1 MMPTYRSSPSFSKV
15 LIRLFVI
22 VSLVFMLYYGYST
35 FHHTDPLK
43 ERLYELGYPTQGY
56 IVENGTIKWADGHIT
71 VVQGSYVE
79 NYPITAEQAYNLVLQ
94 YLASYNEKLR
104 KYGYRL
110 YPVKSSL
117 TEKEKNGQLY
127 WVFEL
132 KLRAGSNSMFAG
144 FAWVNRK
151 TGAVEVKGILG

>member
-1 MMPTYRSSPSFSKV
+1 MYAHRPSPSFSRV
-15 LIRLFVI
+15 ILRLFVI
-22 VSLVFMLYYGYST
+22 FSTIFLVYYGYST
-35 FHHTDPLK
+35 FHQTNPLK
-43 ERLYELGYPTQGY
+43 ERLYELGYPPKGH
-56 IVENGTIKWADGHIT
+56 IVENGTIKWADGQIT
-71 VVQGSYVE
+71 ILQGAYVE

-94 YLASYNEKLR
+94 YLASYNEKLK
-104 KYGYRL
+104 KYDYKL
-110 YPVKSSL
+110 YPDKASL

-132 KLRAGSNSMFAG
+132 KLKAGSNDMFAG

>member
-1 MMPTYRSSPSFSKV
+1 MYAHRSSPSFSRV
-15 LIRLFVI
+15 ILRLFAV
-22 VSLVFMLYYGYST
+22 VSALFILYYGYST

-43 ERLYELGYPTQGY
+43 QRLYELGYPEKGY
-56 IVENGTIKWADGHIT
+56 IVENGTILWSDGHIT
-71 VVQGSYVE
+71 IMQGAYVE
-79 NYPITAEQAYNLVLQ
+79 NYPITAEEAYNLILQ

-110 YPVKSSL
+110 YPDKASL
-117 TEKEKNGQLY
+117 TEKEKNGQKY

-132 KLRAGSNSMFAG
+132 KLKAGSNDMFAG

>member
-1 MMPTYRSSPSFSKV
+1 MYAHRSSPSFSKV
-15 LIRLFVI
+15 ILRLFAVVSVI
-22 VSLVFMLYYGYST
+22 FMLYYGYST

-56 IVENGTIKWADGHIT
+56 IVQNGTILWSDGHIT
-71 VVQGSYVE
+71 IMQGAYVE

-110 YPVKSSL
+110 YPEKKSL

-132 KLRAGSNSMFAG
+132 KLKAGSNDMFAG
-144 FAWVNRK
+144 FAWVNRE
-151 TGAVEVKGILG
+151 TGVIDISGLLG

>member
-43 ERLYELGYPTQGY
+43 QRLYELGYPTQGY

-79 NYPITAEQAYNLVLQ
+79 NYPVTAEEAYNLVLQ
-94 YLASYNEKLR
+94 YLASYNEKLQ

-132 KLRAGSNSMFAG
+132 KLKAGSNSMFAG